1 MKTPQNKCKQP
12 LWITGM
18 LNSEFIIGRTFIKN
32 KIHVVSLV
40 TASGA
45 LKVVPLNAVKNVKRL
60 TIIRRND
67 PEIVVSFRK
76 KKNLTVSEKLI
87 AMLFDEINN
96 I

>member
-1 MKTPQNKCKQP
+1 MKTPQNKCKLP

-18 LNSEFIIGRTFIKN
+18 VNSEFIIGRTFIKN

-45 LKVVPLNAVKNVKRL
+45 LKVVPLNAVRDIKKL

-67 PEIVVSFRK
+67 PEIVVSFGKR
-76 KKNLTVSEKLI
+76 KNLTVGEKLVTT
-87 AMLFDEINN
+87 LFDEINN